1 MTAVAGAEPIRAAL
15 AVIEGGVGCHYRLR
29 AESGLTVEI
38 LHALGLVKPIRQR
51 IPTCDEHPCPLRAEC
66 RFAVRFA
73 EGAGSRGGG
82 RSGRKFR
89 LAPLGEAALGDDA
102 LLRQIGEAVSALP
115 LPRRILT
122 ALAGA
127 EAGEGLTIFAL
138 NTILLEESL
147 AALAAEGEPGEAAF
161 GRGDLAASL
170 DLLAAL
176 GLVEYD
182 RPAFTLRP
190 VPAGMGDRE
199 D

>member
-1 MTAVAGAEPIRAAL
+1 MTAVTGAEPIRAAL
-15 AVIEGGVGCHYRLR
+15 ATIEGGVGCHYRLR
-29 AESGLTVEI
+29 AEGGLTVEI

-66 RFAVRFA
+66 RFAARFA

-89 LAPLGEAALGDDA
+89 PASLGEAVLGDDA
-102 LLRQIGEAVSALP
+102 LLRQVGAAVPALP
-115 LPRRILT
+115 LPQRILA

-127 EAGEGLTIFAL
+127 EGGEGLTIFAL

-147 AALAAEGEPGEAAF
+147 AALAADGDPGEAAF

-170 DLLAAL
+170 DLLATL
-176 GLVEYD
+176 GLVDYD
-182 RPAFTLRP
+182 RRAFTLRP
-190 VPAGMGDRE
+190 VPTEVGDGE
-199 D
+199 G